1 MKQIFDPVHGFISL
15 TPLMTK
21 IIDTSDFQR
30 LRDLR
35 QLGTAHYVFPSANH
49 TRAEHSIGV
58 AHLAGTM
65 MRSLRENQPE
75 LDISDRLIEL
85 VQVAGL
91 VHDIGHGP
99 FSHVFDN
106 YKLWPQAPDHEG
118 RGCHIF
124 RALVF
129 KYNIPLSN
137 EEVNIIIN
145 MICPTVK
152 SGWPY
157 QVVANARN
165 QIDVDKIDYI
175 IRDCYHIGLTCGSDF
190 TRIVTQCRVIDNT
203 ICFPEK
209 IRYNIFTLFTTRYR
223 LHKQIYNHPTVIAY
237 EFIVVEILKEI
248 MARKPHF
255 EDMTDSVVTCRFH
268 HSPHQKK
275 LFERKHKVMIREKM
289 FHPEEDREKYSMS
302 PSPNLETQIYKI
314 GFVSGD
320 KPNPMDHVWFY
331 SRRTP
336 DQKFKLKRDEISFI
350 VPSTFQ
356 ESGIRWYCERDQVA
370 AMEAILNEFLK

>member
-1 MKQIFDPVHGFISL
+1 MI
-15 TPLMTK
+15 K

-58 AHLAGTM
+58 AHLAGAM

-75 LDISDRLIEL
+75 LPITDRLIEL
-85 VQVAGL
+85 VQIAGL

-106 YKLWPQAPDHEG
+106 YKLWPHAPEHEA

-124 RALVF
+124 RTLVF
-129 KYNIPLSN
+129 KYNIPLSK
-137 EEVNIIIN
+137 EEENMIIN
-145 MICPTVK
+145 MICPTANND
-152 SGWPY
+152 WRY
-157 QVVANARN
+157 QIVANARN

-248 MARKPHF
+248 MDQNPKF

-268 HSPHQKK
+268 HSVHQQK
-275 LFERKHKVMIREKM
+275 LFERKHKVMIGEKM
-289 FHPEEDREKYSMS
+289 FHSEGDREKYVTLDE
-302 PSPNLETQIYKI
+302 PEIQTQTYKI
-314 GFVSGD
+314 GFVSGN

-331 SRRTP
+331 SRIAP
-336 DQKFKLKRDEISFI
+336 NEKFKLKREEISFI
-350 VPSTFQ
+350 VPETFQ
-356 ESGIRWYCERDQVA
+356 ESGIRWYCERERAPV
-370 AMEAILNEFLK
+370 LKKKVNEYIMAKLK

>member
-1 MKQIFDPVHGFISL
+1 
-15 TPLMTK
+15 
-21 IIDTSDFQR
+21 
-30 LRDLR
+30 
-35 QLGTAHYVFPSANH
+35 
-49 TRAEHSIGV
+49 
-58 AHLAGTM
+58 
-65 MRSLRENQPE
+65 
-75 LDISDRLIEL
+75 
-85 VQVAGL
+85 
-91 VHDIGHGP
+91 
-99 FSHVFDN
+99 
-106 YKLWPQAPDHEG
+106 
-118 RGCHIF
+118 
-124 RALVF
+124 
-129 KYNIPLSN
+129 
-137 EEVNIIIN
+137 
-145 MICPTVK
+145 
-152 SGWPY
+152 
-157 QVVANARN
+157 
-165 QIDVDKIDYI
+165 
-175 IRDCYHIGLTCGSDF
+175 
-190 TRIVTQCRVIDNT
+190 
-203 ICFPEK
+203 
-209 IRYNIFTLFTTRYR
+209 
-223 LHKQIYNHPTVIAY
+223 VIAY

-289 FHPEEDREKYSMS
+289 FHSEEDREKYSTS